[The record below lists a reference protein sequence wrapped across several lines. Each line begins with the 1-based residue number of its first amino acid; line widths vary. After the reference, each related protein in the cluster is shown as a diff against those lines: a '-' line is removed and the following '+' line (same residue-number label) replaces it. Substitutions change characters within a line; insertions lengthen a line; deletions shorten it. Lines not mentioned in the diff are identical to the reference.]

1 MQKSVYTIDLQWK
14 NSDDQEKIQMILID
28 LQMYYYF
35 NYLSIKITFLSFYNT
50 KTSTKIIRQL
60 LYFINFHL

>member
-50 KTSTKIIRQL
+50 KTSTKIIR
-60 LYFINFHL
+60 